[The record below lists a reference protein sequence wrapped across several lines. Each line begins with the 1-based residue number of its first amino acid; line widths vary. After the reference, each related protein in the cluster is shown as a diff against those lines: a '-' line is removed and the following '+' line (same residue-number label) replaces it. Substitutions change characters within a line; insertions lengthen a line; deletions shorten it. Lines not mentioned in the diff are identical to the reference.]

1 MNAQTRFASS
11 AAMLLIGVAF
21 LSSCAVG
28 PEPDSRAASQPP
40 TAAQSRGSSQPLPV
54 PQSRAAPLPPSPA
67 PSGLHALPSAIV
79 TADSVTDPHI
89 EPRAEDEELWIIA
102 RGSSTGHSP
111 GAVGT
116 PGTQR
121 RTKAFGGGGG
131 LAAALGMAHSRERAR
146 MEARVADREHDPE
159 LPMDPGT
166 GAMMARLAVEG
177 EGMPGATRHVPLP
190 LQHTAVD
197 ASVDGH
203 VGTVKVRQQFENPF
217 DTKIEAVYVFPLP
230 ERAAVSEFLMVIGDR
245 TIRGIVR
252 EKEEAEAIYH
262 QARAQG
268 YRASLLVQRRP
279 NIFEQKVANIE
290 PGRAIDVDITYFHT
304 LSYRDGWYSF
314 VFPMVVGPR
323 YNPPGHADPIAA
335 LPRGGRTVAP
345 GGTAVE
351 YLEPDERSGHDIGIR
366 VRIDAGVTIEEVRS
380 SHEIAAA
387 RARPETA
394 TVTLAQ
400 GSTIPNRDFVLDFR
414 VAGRAIKSNLLTH
427 TDAETGEG
435 FFTLML
441 IPPLDAAAVA
451 RRPMEM
457 VFVIDCSGSMDGR
470 PLKQAKEAVAS
481 ALDRLKPTDTF
492 QIIRFSDRA
501 SRFGRAP
508 VPATVENVAA
518 ARKYL
523 SELDADGGT
532 QMIEGIRG
540 ALDFPHS
547 RTHFRFVSFLTD
559 GYIGNESEI
568 LAAVHRRVG
577 ASRIFSFGV
586 GDSVNRYLMER
597 MAKAG
602 RGVAAYLGFDDS
614 AEDVMGAF
622 FDRVSRP
629 ALTDIEID
637 WGGMSVSEIYP
648 AKLPDLFVGRPL
660 VVAGKYRGRPREIAV
675 SGMAGESR
683 RTVTASTH
691 PDGEAGRSI
700 AKVWARS
707 KIADLA
713 DRQIAGGDPD
723 GELRGAITRVALR
736 HQLASSY
743 TSFVAV
749 DSSRRTEGSHGV
761 TVHQAVPVPEGVRYD
776 TTVRNRGEDPH
787 SED

>member
-1 MNAQTRFASS
+1 MNTHTRFASFT
-11 AAMLLIGVAF
+11 AMLLIGVAL
-21 LSSCAVG
+21 LSSCAVD
-28 PEPDSRAASQPP
+28 PEPDSQPP
-40 TAAQSRGSSQPLPV
+40 TAAQPRGTSQPASV
-54 PQSRAAPLPPSPA
+54 PRSRAASLPPSPA
-67 PSGLHALPSAIV
+67 PSGLHALPSTIV
-79 TADSVTDPHI
+79 TADSVTDADI
-89 EPRAEDEELWIIA
+89 EPLAEDEELWIIA
-102 RGSSTGHSP
+102 RGSSPGHSP
-111 GAVGT
+111 GAMGA
-116 PGTQR
+116 PGTAR
-121 RTKAFGGGGG
+121 AKSALGFADGASVLGMTRSME
-131 LAAALGMAHSRERAR
+131 LARVENAALEREPD
-146 MEARVADREHDPE
+146 MN
-159 LPMDPGT
+159 PGT
-166 GAMMARLAVEG
+166 GAMMADLPVEG
-177 EGMPGATRHVPLP
+177 EPGATRHVPLP

-217 DTKIEAVYVFPLP
+217 DTRIEAVYVFPLP
-230 ERAAVSEFLMVIGDR
+230 ERAAVSEFLMMIGDR

-290 PGRAIDVDITYFHT
+290 PGRGIDVDITYFHT

-323 YNPPGHADPIAA
+323 YNPPGHADPVAA
-335 LPRGGRTVAP
+335 LPRGSRTAAP
-345 GGTAVE
+345 DGTAVE
-351 YLEPDERSGHDIGIR
+351 YLAPDERSSHDIGVR
-366 VRIDAGVTIEEVRS
+366 VRIDAGVTIEEIRS
-380 SHEIAAA
+380 SHEVATT
-387 RARPETA
+387 RDRPETA
-394 TVTLAQ
+394 SVTLAE
-400 GSTIPNRDFVLDFR
+400 GTTIPNRDFVLDFR
-414 VAGRAIKSNLLTH
+414 VAGRTVKSNLLTY
-427 TDAETGEG
+427 TDPESGDG

-441 IPPLDAAAVA
+441 IPPLNTAAVA

-457 VFVIDCSGSMDGR
+457 VFVVDCSGSMDGR
-470 PLKQAKEAVAS
+470 PLEQAKAAVAT
-481 ALDRLKPTDTF
+481 ALDRLEPTDTF

-508 VPATVENVAA
+508 VPASEENLAA
-518 ARKYL
+518 ARRYL
-523 SELDADGGT
+523 SALDADGGT
-532 QMIEGIRG
+532 QMAEGIRA

-568 LAAVHRRVG
+568 LAAVHRRIG
-577 ASRIFSFGV
+577 SSRIFSFGV

-602 RGVAAYLGFDDS
+602 RGVAAYLGFEDS

-637 WGGMSVSEIYP
+637 WGGMQVSETYP

-675 SGMAGESR
+675 SGTAGDSH
-683 RTVTASTH
+683 RTLTASAH
-691 PDGEAGRSI
+691 PDSEAGRSI
-700 AKVWARS
+700 AMVWARS

-723 GELRGAITRVALR
+723 GELRDAITRVALR

-749 DSSRRTEGSHGV
+749 DSSRRTEGSRGV
-761 TVHQAVPVPEGVRYD
+761 TVRQAVPVPDGVRYD
-776 TTVRNRGEDPH
+776 TTVE
-787 SED
+787 

>member
-1 MNAQTRFASS
+1 MNAHTRFASF

-28 PEPDSRAASQPP
+28 PEPDSPADSRPP
-40 TAAQSRGSSQPLPV
+40 TAAQSHEMSQRLSV
-54 PQSRAAPLPPSPA
+54 RQSHAASQPPSPA
-67 PSGLHALPSAIV
+67 PSALHALPSAIV
-79 TADSVTDPHI
+79 TADSVTAPDI
-89 EPRAEDEELWIIA
+89 EPLAEDEELWIIA
-102 RGSSTGHSP
+102 RGSSAGHAP
-111 GAVGT
+111 GVMGA

-121 RTKAFGGGGG
+121 GMRAFGGGGG
-131 LAAALGMAHSRERAR
+131 LAVLGMTHSRERAR
-146 MEARVADREHDPE
+146 MEAGVADREHDPE
-159 LPMDPGT
+159 PPMDPGT
-166 GAMMARLAVEG
+166 GAMMARLAGEG
-177 EGMPGATRHVPLP
+177 EGVPGATGYVPLP
-190 LQHTAVD
+190 LRHTAVD

-217 DTKIEAVYVFPLP
+217 DTRIEAVYVFPLP
-230 ERAAVSEFLMVIGDR
+230 ERAAVSEFLMVIDDR

-290 PGRAIDVDITYFHT
+290 PGRGIDVDVTYFHT
-304 LSYRDGWYSF
+304 LRYRDGWYSF

-323 YNPPGHADPIAA
+323 YNPPGHADPVGAV
-335 LPRGGRTVAP
+335 PRGGRTEAP
-345 GGTAVE
+345 DGTAVE
-351 YLEPDERSGHDIGIR
+351 YLAPEERSGHDIGIR
-366 VRIDAGVTIEEVRS
+366 VRIDAGVTIEEIRS
-380 SHEIAAA
+380 SHEIATA
-387 RARPETA
+387 RDRPETA
-394 TVTLAQ
+394 GVTLAQ
-400 GSTIPNRDFVLDFR
+400 GTTIPNRDFVLDFR
-414 VAGRAIKSNLLTH
+414 VAGRTIKSNLLTH
-427 TDAETGEG
+427 TDKETGEG

-441 IPPLDAAAVA
+441 IPPLDTAAVA

-457 VFVIDCSGSMDGR
+457 VFVVDCSGSMDGR
-470 PLKQAKEAVAS
+470 PLEQAKEAVAS
-481 ALDRLKPTDTF
+481 ALDRLEPTDTF

-518 ARKYL
+518 ARTYL

-602 RGVAAYLGFDDS
+602 RGVAAYLGFEDS

-637 WGGMSVSEIYP
+637 WGGMKVSEIYP

-660 VVAGKYRGRPREIAV
+660 VVAGKYHGRPREIAV
-675 SGMAGESR
+675 SGTAGDSR
-683 RTVTASTH
+683 RTLTASAH
-691 PDGEAGRSI
+691 PDSETGRSI

-723 GELRGAITRVALR
+723 GELRDAITRVALR

-761 TVHQAVPVPEGVRYD
+761 NVHQAVPVPEGVRYD
-776 TTVRNRGEDPH
+776 TTVQKRREDPK
-787 SED
+787 SGD

>member
-1 MNAQTRFASS
+1 MNAHTRFASFT
-11 AAMLLIGVAF
+11 AMLLIGVAL
-21 LSSCAVG
+21 LSSCTVG
-28 PEPDSRAASQPP
+28 PEPDSHAASQPP
-40 TAAQSRGSSQPLPV
+40 TAAQSRGTSQPISV
-54 PQSRAAPLPPSPA
+54 PRSRAASLPPSPA
-67 PSGLHALPSAIV
+67 PSGLHALSSAIV
-79 TADSVTDPHI
+79 TADSITDPDI
-89 EPRAEDEELWIIA
+89 EPLAEDEELWIIA
-102 RGSSTGHSP
+102 RGTSAGHSP
-111 GAVGT
+111 GSMGA
-116 PGTQR
+116 PR
-121 RTKAFGGGGG
+121 MARAES
-131 LAAALGMAHSRERAR
+131 ALGFAGGASVLGVRRSMERAR
-146 MEARVADREHDPE
+146 AEYATAEPMRDREPD
-159 LPMDPGT
+159 MGPGT
-166 GAMMARLAVEG
+166 GAMMADLPVEG
-177 EGMPGATRHVPLP
+177 APGKTRYVPLP

-197 ASVDGH
+197 ASIDGH

-230 ERAAVSEFLMVIGDR
+230 ERAAVSEFLMVIRNR

-252 EKEEAEAIYH
+252 EKEEAEAVYH

-290 PGRAIDVDITYFHT
+290 PGRGIDVDVTYFHT
-304 LSYRDGWYSF
+304 LRYRDGWYSF

-323 YNPPGHADPIAA
+323 YNPPGHADPVGAV
-335 LPRGGRTVAP
+335 PRGGRTEAP
-345 GGTAVE
+345 DGTAVE
-351 YLEPDERSGHDIGIR
+351 YLAPDERSGHDIGIR
-366 VRIDAGVTIEEVRS
+366 VRIDAGVNIEEIRS
-380 SHEIAAA
+380 SHEITTA
-387 RARPETA
+387 RDRPGTA
-394 TVTLAQ
+394 GVTLAQ
-400 GSTIPNRDFVLDFR
+400 GTTIPNRDFVLDFR
-414 VAGRAIKSNLLTH
+414 VAGRTIKSNLLTH
-427 TDAETGEG
+427 TDAETGDG

-441 IPPLDAAAVA
+441 IPPLDTAAVA

-457 VFVIDCSGSMDGR
+457 VFVVDCSGSMDGR
-470 PLKQAKEAVAS
+470 PLEQAKEAVAS
-481 ALDRLKPTDTF
+481 ALDRLEPTDTF

-547 RTHFRFVSFLTD
+547 HTHFRFVSFLTD

-602 RGVAAYLGFDDS
+602 RGVAAYLGFEDS

-637 WGGMSVSEIYP
+637 WGGMRVSETYP

-660 VVAGKYRGRPREIAV
+660 VVTGKYRGRPREIAV
-675 SGMAGESR
+675 SGTAGDSR
-683 RTVTASTH
+683 RTLTASAH
-691 PDGEAGRSI
+691 PDSETGRSI

-723 GELRGAITRVALR
+723 GELRDAITRVALR

-749 DSSRRTEGSHGV
+749 DSSHRTEGSHGI

-776 TTVRNRGEDPH
+776 TTVRDRGEDAH

>member
-1 MNAQTRFASS
+1 MNSYTRLAFFT
-11 AAMLLIGVAF
+11 AMLLIGVAL
-21 LSSCAVG
+21 LSSCTVA
-28 PEPDSRAASQPP
+28 PEPDSHAASQPP
-40 TAAQSRGSSQPLPV
+40 TAAQSRATSQPSP
-54 PQSRAAPLPPSPA
+54 PA
-67 PSGLHALPSAIV
+67 PSGLPPLPSAIV
-79 TADSVTDPHI
+79 TADSVTDSVI
-89 EPRAEDEELWIIA
+89 EPLAEDEEIWIIA
-102 RGSSTGHSP
+102 RGSSAGRSP
-111 GAVGT
+111 VAMGA

-121 RTKAFGGGGG
+121 KMRLFGGGRG
-131 LAAALGMAHSRERAR
+131 LAALGMTRSRERAR
-146 MEARVADREHDPE
+146 MEAGVADREHDSEP
-159 LPMDPGT
+159 PMDPGT
-166 GAMMARLAVEG
+166 GAMMARLAVAG
-177 EGMPGATRHVPLP
+177 EGLPGATRHVPLP

-217 DTKIEAVYVFPLP
+217 DTRIEAVYVFPLP

-252 EKEEAEAIYH
+252 EKEEAVAIYH

-304 LSYRDGWYSF
+304 LNYRDGWYSF

-323 YNPPGHADPIAA
+323 YNPPGHADPVAA
-335 LPRGGRTVAP
+335 LPRGGRTEAP
-345 GGTAVE
+345 DGTAVE
-351 YLEPDERSGHDIGIR
+351 YLAPDERSGHDIGIR
-366 VRIDAGVTIEEVRS
+366 VRIDAGVTIEEIRS
-380 SHEIAAA
+380 SHEVATA
-387 RARPETA
+387 RDRPGSA
-394 TVTLAQ
+394 SVTLA
-400 GSTIPNRDFVLDFR
+400 GRTAIPNRDFVLDFR
-414 VAGRAIKSNLLTH
+414 VAGRTIKSNLLTY
-427 TDAETGEG
+427 TDPETGDG

-441 IPPLDAAAVA
+441 IPPLDTAAVS

-457 VFVIDCSGSMDGR
+457 VFVVDCSGSMDGR
-470 PLKQAKEAVAS
+470 PLAQAKAAVAT
-481 ALDRLKPTDTF
+481 ALDRLEPTDTF

-508 VPATVENVAA
+508 VPASEENLEA
-518 ARKYL
+518 ARRYL
-523 SELDADGGT
+523 SDLDADGGT
-532 QMIEGIRG
+532 QMIEGIRS
-540 ALDFPHS
+540 ALDFPHG
-547 RTHFRFVSFLTD
+547 RTRFRFVSFLTD

-577 ASRIFSFGV
+577 TSRIFSFGV

-629 ALTDIEID
+629 ALTDIEVD
-637 WGGMSVSEIYP
+637 WSGMQVSETYP
-648 AKLPDLFVGRPL
+648 ATLPDLFVGRPV
-660 VVAGKYRGRPREIAV
+660 VVAGKYRGRPREITV

-683 RTVTASTH
+683 RTLTASASPGSET
-691 PDGEAGRSI
+691 GRSI

-707 KIADLA
+707 KIADLT
-713 DRQIAGGDPD
+713 DRQIAGGDPE
-723 GELRGAITRVALR
+723 GELRDAITRVALR

-749 DSSRRTEGSHGV
+749 DSSRRTEGSHGI
-761 TVHQAVPVPEGVRYD
+761 TVHQAVPVPDGVRYD
-776 TTVRNRGEDPH
+776 TTVEYNDGKPK

>member
-1 MNAQTRFASS
+1 MNVHTRFTSF

-28 PEPDSRAASQPP
+28 PEPDSPAASQPP
-40 TAAQSRGSSQPLPV
+40 TAAQSRGTSQPQSV
-54 PQSRAAPLPPSPA
+54 PRSHAAAQPPSPA
-67 PSGLHALPSAIV
+67 PSGLHALSSVIV
-79 TADSVTDPHI
+79 TADSVTDPDI
-89 EPRAEDEELWIIA
+89 EPLAEDEELWIIA
-102 RGSSTGHSP
+102 RGSTAGHAP
-111 GAVGT
+111 GAMGA

-121 RTKAFGGGGG
+121 GMRTLGGGGG
-131 LAAALGMAHSRERAR
+131 LAVLGMMQSRERAR
-146 MEARVADREHDPE
+146 MEAEAGVADREHDPE
-159 LPMDPGT
+159 PPMDPGT
-166 GAMMARLAVEG
+166 GAMMADLPVEG
-177 EGMPGATRHVPLP
+177 APGKTRYVPLP

-197 ASVDGH
+197 ASIDGH

-230 ERAAVSEFLMVIGDR
+230 ERAAVSEFLMVIGNR

-252 EKEEAEAIYH
+252 EKEEAEAIYRE
-262 QARAQG
+262 ARAQG

-290 PGRAIDVDITYFHT
+290 PGRGIDVDVTYFHT

-323 YNPPGHADPIAA
+323 YNPPGHADPVGAV
-335 LPRGGRTVAP
+335 PRGGRTEAP
-345 GGTAVE
+345 DGTAVE
-351 YLEPDERSGHDIGIR
+351 YLAPEERSGHDIGIR
-366 VRIDAGVTIEEVRS
+366 VRIDAGVTIEEIRS
-380 SHEIAAA
+380 SHEIATA
-387 RARPETA
+387 RDRPETA
-394 TVTLAQ
+394 GVTLAQ
-400 GSTIPNRDFVLDFR
+400 GTTIPNRDFVLDFR
-414 VAGRAIKSNLLTH
+414 VAGRTIKSNLLTH
-427 TDAETGEG
+427 TDKETGEG

-441 IPPLDAAAVA
+441 IPPLDTAAVA

-457 VFVIDCSGSMDGR
+457 VFVVDCSGSMDGR
-470 PLKQAKEAVAS
+470 PLEQAKEAVAS
-481 ALDRLKPTDTF
+481 ALDRLEPTDTF

-602 RGVAAYLGFDDS
+602 RGVAAYLGFEDS

-622 FDRVSRP
+622 FDRVSQP

-637 WGGMSVSEIYP
+637 WGGMKVSETYP

-675 SGMAGESR
+675 SGTTGDSR
-683 RTVTASTH
+683 RTLTASAH
-691 PDGEAGRSI
+691 PDSETGRSI

-723 GELRGAITRVALR
+723 GELRDAITRVALR

-761 TVHQAVPVPEGVRYD
+761 TVHQAVPVPEGIRYD
-776 TTVRNRGEDPH
+776 TTVQKRREDPK
-787 SED
+787 SGD